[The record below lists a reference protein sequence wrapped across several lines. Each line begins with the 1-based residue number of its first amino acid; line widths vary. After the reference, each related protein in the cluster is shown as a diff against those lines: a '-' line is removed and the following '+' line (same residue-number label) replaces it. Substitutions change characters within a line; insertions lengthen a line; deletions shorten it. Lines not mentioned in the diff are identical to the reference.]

1 MANNRR
7 LAQVGSFVGSTSSD
21 KLAFTA
27 NTGIGTTNP
36 RFTLEVGAVGA
47 SGTSLFVNGDAF
59 VSGALTATSFFGS
72 VTGDITGNADTATA
86 LQTARDFSV
95 SGDVTTASAVSFDGT
110 GNVGLAVTLT
120 QTGVTS
126 ATYGASN
133 LIPTFSVDSKGR
145 ITSALRM
152 RLLLFRILHQNLVG
166 I

>member
-1 MANNRR
+1 MAHNRR

-86 LQTARDFSV
+86 LQTAREFSV
-95 SGDVTTASAVSFDGT
+95 SGDA
-110 GNVGLAVTLT
+110 
-120 QTGVTS
+120 
-126 ATYGASN
+126 
-133 LIPTFSVDSKGR
+133 
-145 ITSALRM
+145 
-152 RLLLFRILHQNLVG
+152 
-166 I
+166 